1 MAALVFFALRDF
13 IFQDRDSNC
22 QGRFFASCAK
32 SRITFTYCI
41 CKLGLGMNESERG
54 DADDEPRVYK
64 RLGLYE
70 PFLPLV
76 IPAETSAAAE
86 FLSEFDYDDV
96 NGIKS

>member
-1 MAALVFFALRDF
+1 MNGCSCFFALRDF

-32 SRITFTYCI
+32 SRITYCI

-54 DADDEPRVYK
+54 DAADEPRVYK

-70 PFLPLV
+70 PFLSLV
-76 IPAETSAAAE
+76 IPTETSAAAE